1 MEEGK
6 NEIEFDEFEKLLGE
20 IPNATSGDSH
30 AGECRLKRACLDDS
44 SLPILVNSCR
54 GPSSEKYSTNG
65 GLHVSMNE
73 VQRPLVKTAQM
84 EGRKLPDDQSFISAF
99 ADLSFS
105 NGLTSEAVNHPLTNC
120 LSLPNDAICSGSQYP
135 INLRFHDLAGESLC
149 NNVWQS
155 EDGGFYG
162 SNKYRS
168 TEFGKQ
174 NANLVEV
181 NGEVHSGRQFGT
193 YQPIENYAAAVP
205 ISGGVSFIPNVPIQT
220 QEFPMIPNKPHYFTN
235 QQSQFSS
242 FYSPRQIQESQFPC
256 RNVEEEHFH
265 SMHQQHLYL
274 QHLYSHQFDSQHA
287 VQDNAYFTTR
297 VVNQNASQSHYE
309 MPVAHLL
316 EQSKQ
321 GPFLRSCGN
330 SQCKQPRVEFSSGD
344 VHTVQNFGRISQQV
358 VPEKILT
365 RSCGLNAL
373 RALKFG
379 SVRGNELLSHISR
392 SGRVNL
398 NGQHL
403 HNLCNPSTGCLRS
416 ESLNQWGS
424 FPDTAS
430 LRSADLR
437 LQRCNSLDEVSGRI
451 YLMAKDQNGCRFL
464 QKKFSEGTRKD
475 VEQIFSEVI
484 DHIVEL
490 MTDPFGNYLVQKLL
504 EVCDEDQRMRILHVI
519 TRRPGDLIHISC
531 DMHGTRV
538 VQKVLETLKT
548 AEEFSVVVSALKP
561 GIVTLMKN
569 TNGNHVAQHCLRYL
583 PLEYKEFLFQAAAAN
598 CLELA
603 TDRHGCCVLQKC
615 LGHSG
620 GEQKCHLI
628 CGITSNALILSQDQF
643 GNYVVQFVFELHV
656 PHATRDILDQ
666 LDGNYGDLSMQK
678 YSSNVV
684 EKCLKFAGE
693 EHRTRIIEELMDDP
707 RLAQIMQ
714 DPFGNFVIQAAL
726 EKSKGALKAAFVDA
740 VRPHVPVL
748 RTNPYGKKVLSCP
761 SLKNYRWYD

>member
-1 MEEGK
+1 
-6 NEIEFDEFEKLLGE
+6 
-20 IPNATSGDSH
+20 
-30 AGECRLKRACLDDS
+30 
-44 SLPILVNSCR
+44 
-54 GPSSEKYSTNG
+54 
-65 GLHVSMNE
+65 MNE
-73 VQRPLVKTAQM
+73 VQRSLVETAQM
-84 EGRKLPDDQSFISAF
+84 EGRKLPDDHSFISAF
-99 ADLSFS
+99 AELSFS

-120 LSLPNDAICSGSQYP
+120 MSMPNDAICSGSQYP
-135 INLRFHDLAGESLC
+135 VSLRFHDLAGESLC

-162 SNKYRS
+162 SNKYCS

-181 NGEVHSGRQFGT
+181 NGEVHRGRQIGT
-193 YQPIENYAAAVP
+193 CQSIENYATAVP
-205 ISGGVSFIPNVPIQT
+205 ISGGVPLIPNVPIPT

-242 FYSPRQIQESQFPC
+242 FYSPRQMHESQFPC

-274 QHLYSHQFDSQHA
+274 QHLYRHQFDSQHA
-287 VQDNAYFTTR
+287 VQDGAYLATR

-321 GPFLRSCGN
+321 GPFLHSCGN
-330 SQCKQPRVEFSSGD
+330 SQCKQPHVEFSSGD
-344 VHTVQNFGRISQQV
+344 VHSVQNFGRISEQV

-403 HNLCNPSTGCLRS
+403 HNLCNPSTGCFRS
-416 ESLNQWGS
+416 ESLNQWGL

-504 EVCDEDQRMRILHVI
+504 EVCDDDQRMQILHVI

-548 AEEFSVVVSALKP
+548 AEEFSVVVSALNP
-561 GIVTLMKN
+561 GIVILMKN

-583 PLEYKEFLFQAAAAN
+583 PLEYKEFLFEAAAAN

-615 LGHSG
+615 LSHSG

-628 CGITSNALILSQDQF
+628 SGITSNALILSQDQF
-643 GNYVVQFVFELHV
+643 GNYVVQFIFELHV

-693 EHRTRIIEELMDDP
+693 EHRTCIIQELIDDP

>member
-1 MEEGK
+1 
-6 NEIEFDEFEKLLGE
+6 
-20 IPNATSGDSH
+20 
-30 AGECRLKRACLDDS
+30 
-44 SLPILVNSCR
+44 
-54 GPSSEKYSTNG
+54 
-65 GLHVSMNE
+65 MNE

-84 EGRKLPDDQSFISAF
+84 ERRKLPDDQSFISAF

-120 LSLPNDAICSGSQYP
+120 LSMPNDAICSGSQYA

-155 EDGGFYG
+155 DDGGFYG
-162 SNKYRS
+162 SNKYLS

-181 NGEVHSGRQFGT
+181 NGEVHSGRQIGT

-205 ISGGVSFIPNVPIQT
+205 IGGGVSLIPNVPIQT

-242 FYSPRQIQESQFPC
+242 FYSPRQIHESQFPC

-274 QHLYSHQFDSQHA
+274 QHLYSHQFDSHHA

-330 SQCKQPRVEFSSGD
+330 PQCKQPHVEFSSGD

-403 HNLCNPSTGCLRS
+403 HNLCNPTTGCLQS

-424 FPDTAS
+424 FADTAS
-430 LRSADLR
+430 LRTADLR

-464 QKKFSEGTRKD
+464 QKKFSEGTTKD

-504 EVCDEDQRMRILHVI
+504 EVCDEDQRMQILHVI
-519 TRRPGDLIHISC
+519 TRRSGDLIHISC

-615 LGHSG
+615 LSHSG

-693 EHRTRIIEELMDDP
+693 ELRTRIIQELMDDP

-714 DPFGNFVIQAAL
+714 DPFGNFVIQTAL